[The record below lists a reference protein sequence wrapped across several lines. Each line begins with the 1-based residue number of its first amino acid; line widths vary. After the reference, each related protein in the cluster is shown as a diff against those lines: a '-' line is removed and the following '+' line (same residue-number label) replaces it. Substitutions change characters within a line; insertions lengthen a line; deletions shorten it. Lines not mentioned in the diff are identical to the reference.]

1 MRVVILE
8 KFPNIDVYNNS
19 IDFWFNDSFIDSDKS
34 RELIDIALANG
45 KFVLLSDE
53 EKENQ

>member
-8 KFPNIDVYNNS
+8 KFPNIDIYNNS
-19 IDFWFNDSFIDSDKS
+19 VDFWFNDSFIDSDKS